1 MTLAQGRREVE
12 FGPLGQL
19 VSGGTSC
26 QVPNQKPPAPG
37 SCVGARA
44 GGPCRGGSLLGSL
57 WNSVSAKGSRLQGT
71 GNTYTHYTLPP
82 NVHALRH
89 ACVCQG
95 TCVHTYA
102 GMRACTYTHTHTH
115 SFIFSFSPV
124 AMFKPRHRTAT
135 QQDTGGRLPRA
146 TPRLPA
152 SVLLR
157 GGSSGQ
163 GLLEDLLQHP
173 DATCHF

>member
-26 QVPNQKPPAPG
+26 QVPNQKPPALG

-44 GGPCRGGSLLGSL
+44 GGPCRGGSLLGSSR
-57 WNSVSAKGSRLQGT
+57 NSVSAKDSRLQGT
-71 GNTYTHYTLPP
+71 GSTYTHYTLPP

-95 TCVHTYA
+95 MCVYICRHT
-102 GMRACTYTHTHTH
+102 RAHTHIHTH
-115 SFIFSFSPV
+115 AFIFSFSPV
-124 AMFKPRHRTAT
+124 ATFKPRHRTAT
-135 QQDTGGRLPRA
+135 QRDTGGRLPRA
-146 TPRLPA
+146 TPCLSA

-157 GGSSGQ
+157 GGSSCQ
-163 GLLEDLLQHP
+163 GLLEDPLQHP

>member
-26 QVPNQKPPAPG
+26 QVPNQKPPALG

-44 GGPCRGGSLLGSL
+44 GGPCRGGSLLGSSR
-57 WNSVSAKGSRLQGT
+57 NSVSAKDSRLQGT
-71 GNTYTHYTLPP
+71 GSTYTHYTLPP

-95 TCVHTYA
+95 MCVYICRH
-102 GMRACTYTHTHTH
+102 ACTYTHTRVHLFILSGRYVQATPQDSHTAGH
-115 SFIFSFSPV
+115 RRETPQGHPKPSHACPLLFSFG
-124 AMFKPRHRTAT
+124 AA
-135 QQDTGGRLPRA
+135 A
-146 TPRLPA
+146 PA
-152 SVLLR
+152 KVS
-157 GGSSGQ
+157 
-163 GLLEDLLQHP
+163 
-173 DATCHF
+173 